1 MQPKEISRR
10 TALKMLCSSAILLTS
25 CRTLESFLEHPKEPT
40 PTPEKKLTLEE
51 FKEYLATIEGLADWE
66 ILSTLP
72 VLNYYQK
79 LFVEEKRPITEKDIG
94 FNPILYLHYF
104 AKAYEKTGG
113 QKEALREEIIKIF
126 QGKSDIPETGEEAT
140 PEILNELL
148 AALPEDYEEKVQAKI
163 EEAFDFME
171 ESGCPELKE
180 ASIGLK
186 NLIENQKLQIISIDF
201 MCDEFEGQEICF
213 ALQTLLGEI
222 EPNGSLSQGL
232 IRVSPVSYY
241 LTTEALA
248 ISLAKEYYGIVA
260 REKLAKELLE

>member
-1 MQPKEISRR
+1 
-10 TALKMLCSSAILLTS
+10 MLLSSAALLTS
-25 CRTLESFLEHPKEPT
+25 CRTLEDLFELPKEPA
-40 PTPEKKLTLEE
+40 PTLKKKLTPEE
-51 FKEYLATIEGLADWE
+51 FKEYLSTMEGLADQE

-72 VLNYYQK
+72 VLSCYQK

-104 AKAYEKTGG
+104 AKAYEKSGG
-113 QKEALREEIIKIF
+113 QKEALREEVIKIF

-140 PEILNELL
+140 LEMLNELL
-148 AALPEDYEEKVQAKI
+148 STLPEDYEKKVQTKI

-180 ASIGLK
+180 ARIGLK
-186 NLIENQKLQIISIDF
+186 DLMENQILQIVSIDF

-213 ALQTLLGEI
+213 ALQTLLGDI

-232 IRVSPVSYY
+232 IRVSPASYY

-248 ISLAKEYYGIVA
+248 IALAKEYYGIVA
-260 REKLAKELLE
+260 KEKLAEELLTLNEQGKN